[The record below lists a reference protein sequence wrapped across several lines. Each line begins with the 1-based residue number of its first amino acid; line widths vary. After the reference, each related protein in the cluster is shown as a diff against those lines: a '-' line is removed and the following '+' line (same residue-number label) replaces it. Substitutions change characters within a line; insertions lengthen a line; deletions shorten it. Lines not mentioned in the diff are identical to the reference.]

1 MNNIEDMINSVM
13 SNPEQMKKVMDLAGT
28 LFGGENANTQEQQEP
43 AEEGNPPAGAT
54 PSLDGLMSG
63 LSNLPGGLAS
73 MAGKFLGSV
82 GKSSKDKTQLLE
94 AMKPWL
100 SEKRRSK
107 LDMAMKAAKVMKAA
121 GSVFISKG
129 G

>member
-1 MNNIEDMINSVM
+1 MNNIEDMINGVL
-13 SNPEQMKKVMDLAGT
+13 SNPEQMKKVMELAGT
-28 LFGGENANTQEQQEP
+28 LFGEEKANTQEP
-43 AEEGNPPAGAT
+43 AEEGSPPAVDMS
-54 PSLDGLMSG
+54 SLGGLMSG

-73 MAGKFLGSV
+73 AAGKLLGGSA
-82 GKSSKDKTQLLE
+82 KASKDKTQLLE

-107 LDMAMKAAKVMKAA
+107 LDMAMKAAKVMRAA

>member
-1 MNNIEDMINSVM
+1 MDNIEDMINGVL
-13 SNPEQMKKVMDLAGT
+13 SNPEQMKKVMELAGT
-28 LFGGENANTQEQQEP
+28 FLGGENSSPQKNQEP
-43 AEEGNPPAGAT
+43 AEEAGIPAG
-54 PSLDGLMSG
+54 PSLDGLMAG

-73 MAGKFLGSV
+73 AAGRFLGGSS
-82 GKSSKDKTQLLE
+82 KSSRDKTQLLE

-100 SEKRRSK
+100 SEKRRGK
-107 LDMAMKAAKVMKAA
+107 LDMAMKAAKVMKVA